1 MQYCDKAAITPKAP
15 SESRATT
22 VQLDSPLLPPDFDPD
37 HRYDFKR
44 LPVPIEKSHRA
55 IVLKGVLAVDGT
67 IQRLVVYQGV
77 VPEMDEAARIAFSR
91 WRFKPAMKDGKP
103 VEVEILVGIP
113 ARAGEDRVN
122 R

>member
-1 MQYCDKAAITPKAP
+1 M
-15 SESRATT
+15 
-22 VQLDSPLLPPDFDPD
+22 VHLDSPLLPPDFDPD
-37 HRYDFKR
+37 HRFDFKR

-91 WRFKPAMKDGKP
+91 WRFKPAMRDGKP